1 MTQGN
6 EELLVKGWKEVA
18 QKLQPIWG
26 DKHSQGVSKLRFQQ
40 LRVAYLKMDQTN
52 ASDSS
57 NSARGPS
64 CSASK
69 LATSGERRASPK
81 TKTTSSE
88 DGADH
93 GDCEEDGGEM
103 SKKRARKTKAQAVSA
118 GMDQF
123 ESIGAVDE
131 S

>member
-6 EELLVKGWKEVA
+6 EDLLVKGWKEVA

-26 DKHSQGVSKLRFQQ
+26 DKHSQGVSKQM
-40 LRVAYLKMDQTN
+40 RVILPLDVVFVF
-52 ASDSS
+52 
-57 NSARGPS
+57 
-64 CSASK
+64 
-69 LATSGERRASPK
+69 GERRASPK
-81 TKTTSSE
+81 TKTTSSG